1 MSQVIRK
8 YYGKFMLNI
17 IYIVHKRK
25 LQLAVEF
32 VVLKTSQLKQFLS
45 LQVYKIIEKEVVLP
59 PLQWF

>member
-1 MSQVIRK
+1 
-8 YYGKFMLNI
+8 MLNI